1 MEDRIPEGA
10 TKRVFSLW
18 PGTAPPERPELTAL
32 PAWVRNSEG
41 RPRRSFVLG
50 PAESVLVAAAVVAVA
65 GMMTTT
71 PGAPWIA
78 RAWWLVLI
86 ALLVA
91 AAVALHVRHRSARDE
106 AAWRDALF
114 ERSGI
119 SLWREDWTPVGDA
132 ILALK
137 KAGVHD
143 IQAHFAAR
151 PADARALRRQVMVK
165 DVNAFTVEMM
175 GAQSKA
181 DFIGSLDRILPD
193 SDQTFDQ
200 WLIAF
205 GRGDAF
211 YRSETHIVRPDGTHL
226 DCLFTAAL
234 PNSLEGFRDILVT
247 ALDITDYKAL
257 QARLVSAQT
266 EAARASRI
274 TTVGA
279 LTASIAHEVNT
290 PVASILAN
298 VQAALRWLRR
308 PEPNLFEAEQALD
321 RAVADASRTTQ
332 VVGRTR
338 DFLSASP
345 PTVQPL
351 DMAETARIAA
361 ILIDRELRLH
371 DTSIHL
377 DAASDLP
384 PVMADPIQ
392 MQQVL
397 VNLMINA
404 VQAMRYQPVPRDV
417 RVLVREAGGAVQVS
431 VTDGGPGV
439 DPAVRPRLFEPFASS
454 RKDGMGMG
462 LAICRTSVEAMG
474 GRIWL
479 DDGPSPGA
487 TFHVSLPAAQ
497 PDQATS
503 AS

>member
-1 MEDRIPEGA
+1 MDDVTPDGA
-10 TKRVFSLW
+10 AKRVFSLW
-18 PGTAPPERPELTAL
+18 PGAAQPERPETEAL
-32 PAWVRNSEG
+32 PAWVRDAGGQNG
-41 RPRRSFVLG
+41 HRFKPG
-50 PAESVLVAAAVVAVA
+50 PGEYALTAGALLALAGLAAAVI
-65 GMMTTT
+65 G
-71 PGAPWIA
+71 A
-78 RAWWLVLI
+78 RAVELALWVCLLALLI
-86 ALLVA
+86 AAGAGLYV
-91 AAVALHVRHRSARDE
+91 HQRRRRGED
-106 AAWRDALF
+106 AWRDALF

-119 SLWREDWTPVGDA
+119 SLWREDWTPVGEA

-143 IQAHFAAR
+143 IQAHFAAH
-151 PADARALRRQVMVK
+151 PQEARALRRVVMIK

-175 GAQSKA
+175 GATSKSE
-181 DFIGSLDRILPD
+181 FIGPLDRILPD

-211 YRSETHIVRPDGTHL
+211 YRSETHIVRPDGSHL

-234 PNSLEGFRDILVT
+234 PTSLGGFRDILVT
-247 ALDITDYKAL
+247 ALDVTDYKAL
-257 QARLVSAQT
+257 QTRLMAAET

-308 PEPNLFEAEQALD
+308 PEPNLAEAGQALD
-321 RAVADASRTTQ
+321 RAVADASRTAE

-338 DFLSASP
+338 DFLSAAP
-345 PTVQPL
+345 PTLQSV
-351 DMAETARIAA
+351 DMAEAARVAA
-361 ILIDRELRLH
+361 VLIDRELRLH

-377 DAASDLP
+377 DAAPGLP
-384 PVMADPIQ
+384 PVLADPVQ

-397 VNLMINA
+397 VNLMING
-404 VQAMRYQPVPRDV
+404 VQAMRSRPAPRDV
-417 RVLVREAGGAVQVS
+417 QVVVRAAEGGVRVS
-431 VTDGGPGV
+431 VSDGGPGV
-439 DPAVRPRLFEPFASS
+439 DAAVRGRLFEPFASG
-454 RKDGMGMG
+454 RRDGMGMG
-462 LAICRTSVEAMG
+462 LAICRNAVEAVG

-479 DDGPSPGA
+479 DEAASPGA
-487 TFHVSLPAAQ
+487 TFHVSLPAAG
-497 PDQATS
+497 PDQTAR